1 MAWPDPRVLATAT
14 GAVCASLGRITQM
27 VGQDGT
33 STYGY
38 DAKSQLT
45 SATHSYHANETYHA
59 RSREI

>member
-1 MAWPDPRVLATAT
+1 
-14 GAVCASLGRITQM
+14 M